1 MQNRKKSTTTARQL
15 KETHRYKNWHVRK
28 LTVSALVVDMVNA
41 WEIAAITLERLF
53 SIVTSVGLCSIL

>member
-1 MQNRKKSTTTARQL
+1 MQNRKKSATIARKF
-15 KETHRYKNWHVRK
+15 KETHMYKNSHIKK
-28 LTVSALVVDMVNA
+28 LTVSALVVDIVSA